1 MYRSMYR
8 VAGLLLT
15 ASAVRYTGQLVLLVL
30 IARLLDPATLGT
42 YTVAL
47 AICAPV
53 YIVAGF
59 GIRTVYLTLRTAI
72 PWRSYERFL
81 MSALAIAYAVVVII
95 AFVVSPAIAQVL
107 LAVSAIRTVELLSDL
122 YDAMLQRAG
131 RPGLIVAVMGSS
143 AVVQVI
149 AVGAVLLPGGSLP
162 AALWTSFAVCACNLL
177 CLARPVATRAVG
189 AARSADA
196 GSMRPWALIFSAGLS
211 TGVAVGMIT
220 LLSTVPQYL
229 LALGGEVADAGRFAV
244 LLYIIVATEMLLNAL
259 AQSWIPHAR
268 ALFAAGRLTA
278 RTVAA
283 TSARWVL
290 IVGPI
295 GMLGIGAAAVVLPL
309 VLGPSYAI
317 TPATAAPLALV
328 VVVVPGVFAADTAI
342 VVHNRYALSLV
353 ISLGALAL
361 GATLGFALVAA
372 GLFTLTAALW
382 TFAST
387 MSARLVGGCVVLST
401 MSRASNGTVAMSIP
415 DVSTAASNRKA
426 QSWHQAPPR

>member
-1 MYRSMYR
+1 MYR
-8 VAGLLLT
+8 VAGLLLS

-42 YTVAL
+42 YTIAL

-81 MSALAIAYAVVVII
+81 VSALAIAYGVVVII

-107 LAVSAIRTVELLSDL
+107 LAVAAIRTIELLIDL

-131 RPGLIVAVMGSS
+131 RPGMIVVVMASS

-162 AALWTSFAVCACNLL
+162 AALWTSFAGCACNLL
-177 CLARPVATRAVG
+177 CLARPVAAR
-189 AARSADA
+189 AARAADA
-196 GSMRPWALIFSAGLS
+196 ARPAEAGSTRRWALIFSAGLS

-229 LALGGEVADAGRFAV
+229 LAIGGEVADAGRFAV
-244 LLYIIVATEMLLNAL
+244 LLYIIVATEMLINAL

-268 ALFAAGRLTA
+268 TLFDAGRLTA

-283 TSARWVL
+283 TYVRWVL

-295 GMLGIGAAAVVLPL
+295 GLLGIGAASIVLPL
-309 VLGPSYAI
+309 VLGPAYAI

-342 VVHNRYALSLV
+342 VVHNRYAMSLV
-353 ISLGALAL
+353 ISVGALAVGVIL
-361 GATLGFALVAA
+361 GLSLVAA
-372 GLFTLTAALW
+372 GPFTLTAALW
-382 TFAST
+382 MFAST
-387 MSARLVGGCVVLST
+387 MSARLVGGCVVLSA
-401 MSRASNGTVAMSIP
+401 MPQASNGTAAMSIP
-415 DVSTAASNRKA
+415 DVSTVASNRKA
-426 QSWHQAPPR
+426 QPWL